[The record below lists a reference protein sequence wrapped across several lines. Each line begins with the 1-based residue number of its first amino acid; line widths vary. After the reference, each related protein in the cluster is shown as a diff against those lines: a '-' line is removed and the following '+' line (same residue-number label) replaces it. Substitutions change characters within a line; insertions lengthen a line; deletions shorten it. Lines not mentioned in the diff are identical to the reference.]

1 MPSSTALGVPVSSDP
16 PDLEQPAATAAA
28 SGGFRSRILR
38 VFLGR
43 DGDPR
48 WARPGFWALLI
59 ATAALYL
66 INITSSG
73 YANEFYA
80 ASVKSATK
88 SWTALLFASLDSGLS
103 ITVDKPPAA
112 IWIMGLSAR
121 IFGFSS
127 ASLLVPQ
134 ALMGV
139 ATVALLY
146 AAVRR
151 VSGPGAGLVAGA
163 LAALTPVAALIFRF
177 DNPDALLTLAMTAA
191 AYMVVRALQS
201 EKGRGALWWMVGAG
215 ALIGLAFMTKMLQG
229 LLVLPAL
236 GLAYLLFSSRSLK
249 ARIGHL
255 LAATGALIVS
265 GGWLIALCAVWPAA
279 SRPYIGGSTNNSLW
293 ELALGYNGL
302 GRIFGG
308 GGNGGGSSTG
318 FGGTAGILRMFN
330 SSFATEVSWFLPA
343 ALLLLVAGFVYR
355 GRAAR
360 TDGVRASLVIWGGW
374 LLITGVVFSFMSG
387 TIHPYY
393 AVALVPAIA
402 AVVAIGGRELFS
414 HVSNGRPTGLIARG
428 LIALTVAG
436 TATWGFVLLNTYASS
451 WLPAMKWVALIGGVG
466 GAIMWFLFGIL
477 GTSLTWRRLAA
488 GALIV
493 ASLSAVTP
501 SAAWTVAT
509 AASAHSG
516 SIPTSGPSVASNS
529 GGMGGGGSAPS
540 GGMGAASGQQGT
552 PPSGDMGSGGQ
563 QGGMGGTPPS
573 GDMGSG
579 SQQGSS
585 QQQGSSE
592 STGGQ
597 PGGSS
602 TSSSAELIS
611 LLNSAGTTWS
621 AAVVGDQSAASLILN
636 TDTAVY
642 CIGGWS
648 GSDNNI
654 SLDAFKALVASG
666 QIHYFIASGQNSG
679 GPGGDSTSASEIT
692 SWVTSTFTSTT
703 VGSSTVYDLTA
714 TK

>member
-1 MPSSTALGVPVSSDP
+1 MSFPKAPHASAPAEASVLEDQPPATQAAPSSS
-16 PDLEQPAATAAA
+16 
-28 SGGFRSRILR
+28 RSPLARLI
-38 VFLGR
+38 FGPETN
-43 DGDPR
+43 PR
-48 WARPGFWALLI
+48 WARPGFWALMV
-59 ATAALYL
+59 ATATLYL
-66 INITSSG
+66 VNLTASG

-127 ASLLVPQ
+127 ASLLIPQ

-163 LAALTPVAALIFRF
+163 LAALTPVAALMFRF

-191 AYMVVRALQS
+191 AYTVVRAMQS
-201 EKGRGALWWMVGAG
+201 EKGRRAVWWMVAAG

-236 GLAYLLFSSRSLK
+236 GLVYLLFAPRSMK

-255 LAATGALIVS
+255 MAATGALIVS
-265 GGWLIALCAVWPAA
+265 GGWLIALAAVWPAA

-302 GRIFGG
+302 GRLFGG
-308 GGNGGGSSTG
+308 GGNGGGGGNSTG

-330 SSFATEVSWFLPA
+330 SSFGTEVSWFLPA
-343 ALLLLVAGFVYR
+343 ALLLLVAGLIYR
-355 GRAAR
+355 GRAVR
-360 TDGVRASLVIWGGW
+360 TDPVRASLVMWGGW
-374 LLITGVVFSFMSG
+374 LIVTALVFSFMSG
-387 TIHPYY
+387 TVHAYY

-402 AVVAIGGRELFS
+402 AVIAIGGRELLS
-414 HVSNGRPTGLIARG
+414 HVHNGRASGLVARG
-428 LIALTVAG
+428 LIAVAVAA
-436 TATWGFVLLNTYASS
+436 TATWGFILLSTYAST
-451 WLPAMKWVALIGGVG
+451 WLPALKWVAIIGGLG

-477 GTSLTWRRLAA
+477 GSGLAWRRLAA

-493 ASLSAVTP
+493 ASLSAVAP
-501 SAAWTVAT
+501 SAAWTFAT
-509 AASAHSG
+509 AASTHSG
-516 SIPTSGPSVASNS
+516 SIPTSGPSVAGNS
-529 GGMGGGGSAPS
+529 GGMGGGG
-540 GGMGAASGQQGT
+540 T
-552 PPSGDMGSGGQ
+552 PPSGGQAGGPGQ
-563 QGGMGGTPPS
+563 QGSPPS
-573 GDMGSG
+573 GDE
-579 SQQGSS
+579 QQSTS
-585 QQQGSSE
+585 TSE
-592 STGGQ
+592 SSTTQDTTTG
-597 PGGSS
+597 S
-602 TSSSAELIS
+602 TTDLTT
-611 LLNSAGTTWS
+611 LLNATDTKWS
-621 AAVVGDQSAASLILN
+621 AAVVSAQSAASLILS
-636 TDTAVY
+636 TDTDVF

-654 SLDAFKALVASG
+654 TLDAFKELVSSG
-666 QIHYFIASGQNSG
+666 QITYFIVGGQNG
-679 GPGGDSTSASEIT
+679 GGGGGGNDTSSSSEIT
-692 SWVTSTFTSTT
+692 SWVTSTFTATT

-714 TK
+714 TS

>member
-1 MPSSTALGVPVSSDP
+1 MSFPKTPHASAVAD
-16 PDLEQPAATAAA
+16 A
-28 SGGFRSRILR
+28 SGLEGHVPSTGAPGRSRLTR
-38 VFLGR
+38 LLLGPQNN
-43 DGDPR
+43 PR
-48 WARPGFWALLI
+48 WARPGFWALMV

-66 INITSSG
+66 VNLTSSG

-127 ASLLVPQ
+127 ASLLIPQ

-163 LAALTPVAALIFRF
+163 LAALTPVAALMFRF
-177 DNPDALLTLAMTAA
+177 DNPDALLTLTMTAA
-191 AYMVVRALQS
+191 AYAVVRALQS
-201 EKGRGALWWMVGAG
+201 AKGRGALWWMVFAG

-236 GLAYLLFSSRSLK
+236 GLAYLLFSPRSVK

-302 GRIFGG
+302 GRLFGG
-308 GGNGGGSSTG
+308 GGNGGGQSSG
-318 FGGTAGILRMFN
+318 FGGTSGILRMFN
-330 SSFATEVSWFLPA
+330 SAFGTEVSWFLPA
-343 ALLLLVAGFVYR
+343 ALLLLVAGLVYR
-355 GRAAR
+355 GRARR
-360 TDGVRASLVIWGGW
+360 TDAVRASLVIWGGW
-374 LLITGVVFSFMSG
+374 LIVTALVFSFMSG

-402 AVVAIGGRELFS
+402 AVVAIGGRELLT
-414 HVSNGRPTGLIARG
+414 HVHNGRPSGLVARG
-428 LIALTVAG
+428 LIALAVAG
-436 TATWGFVLLNTYASS
+436 TATWGFVLLNTYAST
-451 WLPAMKWVALIGGVG
+451 WLPALKWVAIIGGVG

-477 GTSLTWRRLAA
+477 GTSLAWRRLAA

-493 ASLSAVTP
+493 ASLSAVAP
-501 SAAWTVAT
+501 AAAWTVAT
-509 AASAHSG
+509 AASSHSG
-516 SIPTSGPSVASNS
+516 SIPTSGPSVAGNS
-529 GGMGGGGSAPS
+529 GGMGGGGTGGGPGGGGQGAPPS
-540 GGMGAASGQQGT
+540 GGG
-552 PPSGDMGSGGQ
+552 
-563 QGGMGGTPPS
+563 
-573 GDMGSG
+573 
-579 SQQGSS
+579 
-585 QQQGSSE
+585 
-592 STGGQ
+592 
-597 PGGSS
+597 PGS
-602 TSSSAELIS
+602 TSSSTSTSTTETSTTETTQPTTQTGGESGSTSSDLVT
-611 LLNSAGTTWS
+611 LLNNAGTTWS

-654 SLDAFKALVASG
+654 TLDAFKALVSSG
-666 QIHYFIASGQNSG
+666 QIHYFIVGGQNG
-679 GPGGDSTSASEIT
+679 GGGGQGGSSSATEIT
-692 SWVTSTFTSTT
+692 SWVTSTFTATT

-714 TK
+714 TG